1 MSIHESMNCEQ
12 SRFDPQ
18 FEPQQRD
25 GQLLW
30 RARWDRFSEF
40 GFTQI
45 EARQKLRRKLVAAG
59 YLQEDRREMG

>member
-1 MSIHESMNCEQ
+1 MSIHESMNYPQ
-12 SRFDPQ
+12 YKFNPQ

-30 RARWDRFSEF
+30 RARWGCFSEM

-45 EARQKLRRKLVAAG
+45 EALQKLRRRLVAAG
-59 YLQEDRREMG
+59 LLQEGRREMG

>member
-1 MSIHESMNCEQ
+1 MSIHESMNYPQ
-12 SRFDPQ
+12 YKFNPQ

-30 RARWDRFSEF
+30 RARWCGLS
-40 GFTQI
+40 GVGVTQTA
-45 EARQKLRRKLVAAG
+45 ARQQLRQKLVAAG

>member
-1 MSIHESMNCEQ
+1 MSIHESMNYPQ
-12 SRFDPQ
+12 YKFNPQ

-25 GQLLW
+25 SQLLW
-30 RARWDRFSEF
+30 RAHWGRFSEM

-45 EARQKLRRKLVAAG
+45 EALQKLRRKLVAAG